1 MKIYMLPENVVAST
15 EKHIF
20 RQVIYCLTFVLLLKV
35 IELVINILE
44 HTFHTLRVQSFYFCY
59 QLLHRHMMNKKIF
72 NLLLFDSP

>member
-44 HTFHTLRVQSFYFCY
+44 HTFHTLRV
-59 QLLHRHMMNKKIF
+59 
-72 NLLLFDSP
+72 